1 MSHLTPSPDVFRA
14 TRVAIAALM
23 IGTAAGALVALPLG
37 NLALAK
43 NSGDHG
49 NHGGGHGNGG
59 GNGNGNNGGNGN
71 AGGNSAGHAN
81 DGAGGGNNGKSDDAS
96 NGNSSN
102 GQSSDDQASNGRHA
116 NDQAPD
122 DLGDDSSL
130 SPDGLGK
137 LNGFFHASPNA
148 LAHASPKSSIGQV
161 ATAFRDALS
170 AYAAANEPP
179 SDPNNPP
186 AAGPSVDDLGGILAG
201 ATNKTV
207 TAAQVRAIA
216 QRLAEL
222 NPDDTGLGDFAAN
235 ADDATCQDIADAANA
250 AKTDGTTTATVN

>member
-1 MSHLTPSPDVFRA
+1 MGRLTQVSRDRLRRA
-14 TRVAIAALM
+14 TSVALAALM
-23 IGTAAGALVALPLG
+23 IGALPLG

-49 NHGGGHGNGG
+49 NHGGGHGA
-59 GNGNGNNGGNGN
+59 GNSGGNNGGNGN

-81 DGAGGGNNGKSDDAS
+81 DHANDGAGNGKGGDAS
-96 NGNSSN
+96 NDSSSN
-102 GQSSDDQASNGRHA
+102 GQGDQASNGPGP
-116 NDQAPD
+116 NDQSAD

-130 SPDGLGK
+130 SPRGLGK
-137 LNGFFHASPNA
+137 LNGFFHASPSA
-148 LAHASPKSSIGQV
+148 LAHASPNSSIGRV

-170 AYAAANEPP
+170 AYAAANETPG
-179 SDPNNPP
+179 DPNNPP
-186 AAGPSVDDLGGILAG
+186 AAGPSIDDLGGILAG

-207 TAAQVRAIA
+207 TGAQVRAIA
-216 QRLAEL
+216 DRLAEV

-250 AKTDGTTTATVN
+250 AKSGDTTTTN